1 MFELSHSP
9 IAINERQAALQSEAA
24 GGFVSFEGRVRN
36 VNEKRTVTSLEYDSF
51 GPLAEKE
58 GHRVVKEAHE
68 KFPII
73 AASCV
78 HRTGHLQIG
87 EIAVWVGVI
96 SQHRGPAFEA
106 CRYIIDEIKTR
117 LPIWKK
123 EHYREGD
130 SGWINCEQ
138 PESSPES

>member
-1 MFELSHSP
+1 MFKLSDSP
-9 IAINERQAALQSEAA
+9 IETNKQHASLQSEAA

-36 VNEKRTVTSLEYDSF
+36 VNATRTVTSLEYESF

-58 GHRVVKEAHE
+58 GHRVVKEAKE

-96 SQHRGPAFEA
+96 SEHRGPAFEA
-106 CRYIIDEIKTR
+106 CRYIIDEIKIR

-123 EHYREGD
+123 ETYQEGD

-138 PESSPES
+138 PEASSK